1 MTLEELSDISKKHK
15 VFIKVTTGWDDRV
28 NAQYVKIHLR
38 KGERR
43 HNIYIHEGSSELSD
57 VSSLI
62 DEAILKII

>member
-28 NAQYVKIHLR
+28 NAQYIKIHLR

-43 HNIYIHEGSSELSD
+43 HNIYIPEGSSGLSD
-57 VSSLI
+57 VRSLI
-62 DEAILKII
+62 DDAITKII